1 MIPESS
7 LWILLMIA
15 GWTILVS
22 LIYEFSARISQHR
35 AVRVIF
41 SFVLSLVLP
50 VLLWFLFQFGKENLA
65 LEWFNLSNPAI
76 WQPVFVFL
84 WLLIGLL
91 FSKALNA
98 RMHLTLRILLGL
110 ILSFF
115 VTHYFMSMLRLVYY
129 S

>member
-22 LIYEFSARISQHR
+22 LIYEFSGRISQHR
-35 AVRVIF
+35 AMRVIF
-41 SFVLSLVLP
+41 SLALSLILP
-50 VLLWFLFQFGKENLA
+50 VLLWFLFHFGKENLT
-65 LEWFNLSNPAI
+65 LEWFDISNPAI

-98 RMHLTLRILLGL
+98 RMHLTLRLLLGL

-115 VTHYFMSMLRLVYY
+115 VTHYFLSMLRLVYY

>member
-22 LIYEFSARISQHR
+22 LIYEFSGRISQHR
-35 AVRVIF
+35 AMRVIF
-41 SFVLSLVLP
+41 SLVLSLILP
-50 VLLWFLFQFGKENLA
+50 VLLWFLFQFGKENLTIA
-65 LEWFNLSNPAI
+65 WFDLSNPAV
-76 WQPVFVFL
+76 WQTVFVFL

-91 FSKALNA
+91 FSKAFHA
-98 RMHLTLRILLGL
+98 RMHVTLRLLLGL

-129 S
+129 P